1 MSLVA
6 KVMAEPPERR
16 LDMALYLLAEVTG
29 RPDESYA
36 HLRTTYGLTKGQS
49 TILCALAAAYPR
61 MMTKDALFAT
71 LGRDEIS
78 PNIVTVY
85 IFHIRRKTNAK
96 IRTVWGDGFVLD
108 EPFEI
113 VWSAPPDRAR
123 QRLPWTA
130 QDDAD
135 LRAML
140 ASGSRRDVIAEELE
154 RSEASIRDRIQL
166 LRKMDNRKKPH
177 DL

>member
-6 KVMAEPPERR
+6 QVMAEPPERR
-16 LDMALYLLAEVTG
+16 LDMALYLLEEVTG
-29 RPDESYA
+29 RPDESYRW
-36 HLRTTYGLTKGQS
+36 LRATYGLTKGQS

-71 LGRDEIS
+71 LGRVENS
-78 PNIVTVY
+78 PHIVAIYVC
-85 IFHIRRKTNAK
+85 HIRSKTPAK
-96 IRTVWGDGFVLD
+96 VRNVWGEGFVLD
-108 EPFEI
+108 EPFAI
-113 VWSAPPDRAR
+113 PRAPDTSRER
-123 QRLPWTA
+123 SPWTT

-154 RSEASIRDRIQL
+154 RSEASIRDRIL
-166 LRKMDNRKKPH
+166 RLRKKDNRKKPH

>member
-6 KVMAEPPERR
+6 QVMAEPPERR
-16 LDMALYLLAEVTG
+16 LDMALYLLEEVTG
-29 RPDESYA
+29 RPDESYRWLSA
-36 HLRTTYGLTKGQS
+36 TYSLTKRQA

-61 MMTKDALFAT
+61 MVTKDALFAT

-78 PNIVTVY
+78 PNIVSVY
-85 IFHIRRKTNAK
+85 ICHVRRKTNAK

-113 VWSAPPDRAR
+113 IRADPADRR
-123 QRLPWTA
+123 RERSPWTA

-140 ASGSRRDVIAEELE
+140 ASGSRRKVIAEELE

>member
-6 KVMAEPPERR
+6 QVMAEPPERR
-16 LDMALYLLAEVTG
+16 LDMALYLLEEVTG

-36 HLRTTYGLTKGQS
+36 YLRTVYGLAKGPS

-71 LGRDEIS
+71 LGRDEIDLA
-78 PNIVTVY
+78 IVDVY
-85 IFHIRRKTNAK
+85 ICHIRRKTPAK
-96 IRTVWGDGFVLD
+96 VRNVWGEGFVLD

-113 VWSAPPDRAR
+113 VRADPADRR
-123 QRLPWTA
+123 RERSPWTA

-140 ASGSRRDVIAEELE
+140 ASGSRRKVIAEELE